1 MHGSSASDE
10 SDPYPGSDHVGGR
23 DAEGG
28 QIYVGGVFVAHLA
41 RWEEFFLDGNTWP
54 SFLFPVLVG
63 MTRGKNSSKYFFAR
77 YVTFATHGKFGA
89 C

>member
-1 MHGSSASDE
+1 M
-10 SDPYPGSDHVGGR
+10 
-23 DAEGG
+23 
-28 QIYVGGVFVAHLA
+28 AHLA